1 MNANSSATAWVIFLV
16 AHDNTDGGGADAE
29 VEPYVGYEAIEDESD
44 PHKFRQNCELTA
56 LLRGGYVVG
65 IVRDSDEASV
75 QAAVTAA
82 EKSLLRMR

>member
-1 MNANSSATAWVIFLV
+1 MNKNSTATAWVIFLV
-16 AHDNTDGGGADAE
+16 AYDNTNGGADSE
-29 VEPYVGYEAIEDESD
+29 VEPYVGYEAVEDQSD
-44 PHKFRQNCELTA
+44 PHKLRQDCELAA

-75 QAAVTAA
+75 QAAVVAA